1 VTPYVNRYTSS
12 NNPTTTKNQGGS
24 IGESDEKKRPRKV
37 KRYETQ
43 PHAGHEIGYG
53 EIVIDSSANLKF
65 SDQEKRIL
73 TGIYNDNYQTGHGLG
88 PGDKFLTRGMLMN
101 SDNIA

>member
-1 VTPYVNRYTSS
+1 VTPFVNHFTSS
-12 NNPTTTKNQGGS
+12 NNPTTTKNQGHVGT
-24 IGESDEKKRPRKV
+24 ESDEKKRPRKV
-37 KRYETQ
+37 KRVETQ
-43 PHAGHEIGYG
+43 PHAGHEKGFG

-88 PGDKFLTRGMLMN
+88 AADKFLTRGMLMN
-101 SDNIA
+101 PDNIA